1 MSKTETNSAPF
12 SYDGLDRVIHEKAR
26 LGLLTSLMAHPRGLA
41 FADLKQLCG
50 LTDGN
55 LSRHLQVLQ
64 EAGLVEVTK
73 GYEGNRPHTSCR
85 LTKIGRR
92 RFLDYLAVLERLVRD
107 AARAA
112 GKQDARCKQ
121 ARHPFGLIFAPF
133 FERKLCDAKQ
143 SLSSPKLHVGIIMDG
158 NGRWAT
164 RRGLSRLR
172 GHEAGV
178 EAIRRVVEAAPQQ
191 GVGTLTLYAFS
202 SDNWRRPRAE
212 VTALMAL
219 LRFYLASEVESLVRN
234 GVRLTVIGR
243 RDRLP
248 DGIATAIGRA
258 EAATAQGDVLH
269 LRIAVDYSARDAILN
284 AVAKAAN
291 VGHLTR
297 EIFSELV
304 TGEAGLRDVDLVI
317 RTSGEKRLSD
327 FLLWESA
334 YAELHFTERMWP
346 DFGREDLAE
355 ALASFHRRE
364 RRFGG
369 LQPVSP
375 ERAPEPA

>member
-1 MSKTETNSAPF
+1 M
-12 SYDGLDRVIHEKAR
+12 
-26 LGLLTSLMAHPRGLA
+26 
-41 FADLKQLCG
+41 
-50 LTDGN
+50 
-55 LSRHLQVLQ
+55 
-64 EAGLVEVTK
+64 
-73 GYEGNRPHTSCR
+73 
-85 LTKIGRR
+85 
-92 RFLDYLAVLERLVRD
+92 
-107 AARAA
+107 
-112 GKQDARCKQ
+112 
-121 ARHPFGLIFAPF
+121 
-133 FERKLCDAKQ
+133 Q
-143 SLSSPKLHVGIIMDG
+143 SDLSSKLQSKLHVGIIMDG
-158 NGRWAT
+158 NGRWAS
-164 RRGLSRLR
+164 RRQLSRLR

-202 SDNWRRPRAE
+202 SDNWRRPKAE

-219 LRFYLASEVESLVRN
+219 LRFYLANEVESLVRN

-248 DGIATAIGRA
+248 AGIADAIARA
-258 EAATAQGDVLH
+258 EARTADGDVLH

-284 AVAKAAN
+284 AVAKAASA
-291 VGHLTR
+291 GPLTR
-297 EIFSELV
+297 EIFSELI

-346 DFGREDLAE
+346 DFEAQDLAD
-355 ALASFHRRE
+355 ALTSFHRRE

-369 LQPVSP
+369 LQPPV
-375 ERAPEPA
+375 PEPALSL